1 MPGLN
6 EWIKLENG
14 SCSFNFSDLKIWKKK
29 ECIDYAVEKITENY
43 ENFYVALSGGIDSE
57 FVANSLLERGISF
70 VPVIVKL
77 ETNKIESWF
86 AFKWCYENKKT
97 PLVISLTEEEI
108 VNSFLKISNENN
120 IPFYSSPQVLLS
132 KIISSFGG
140 SLLFGGEEFFQR
152 DRFLAADMKPMSENL
167 STDNYSFIV
176 ETINRDHPGGFLSYT
191 PELMVNIVKEIDYS
205 KPSEIALA
213 EYYGVMPR
221 PKINAQMNL
230 FLNRKLYELKIE
242 TDKNTVVFVYEL
254 GNKNV
259 FLKYAEEKLILKVE
273 SQKIKLNS

>member
-6 EWIKLENG
+6 EWLKVEND
-14 SCSFNFSDLKIWKKK
+14 SCSFDFSDLKIWKKK
-29 ECIDYAVEKITENY
+29 ECIDYAVEKITEKY

-57 FVANSLLERGISF
+57 FVANSLLERGINF
-70 VPVIVKL
+70 IPVIVNL

-97 PLVISLTEEEI
+97 PLVISLSEEEI
-108 VNSFLKISNENN
+108 VNYFPRISKTNN
-120 IPFYSSPQVLLS
+120 IPFYCSPQVLLS
-132 KIISSFGG
+132 KIISGFDG

-176 ETINRDHPGGFLSYT
+176 EKINKKHPGGFLTYT
-191 PELMVNIVKEIDYS
+191 PELIVNMVKEIDYS
-205 KPSEIALA
+205 KPPELALA

-221 PKINAQMNL
+221 PKINAHMNL
-230 FLNRKLYELKIE
+230 FLNRKIHELKIE
-242 TDKNTVVFVYEL
+242 TDKDTIVSVYEL
-254 GNKNV
+254 GNKSV
-259 FLKYAEEKLILKVE
+259 FLKYAEEKLILRVE
-273 SQKIKLNS
+273 SQKLKLGS